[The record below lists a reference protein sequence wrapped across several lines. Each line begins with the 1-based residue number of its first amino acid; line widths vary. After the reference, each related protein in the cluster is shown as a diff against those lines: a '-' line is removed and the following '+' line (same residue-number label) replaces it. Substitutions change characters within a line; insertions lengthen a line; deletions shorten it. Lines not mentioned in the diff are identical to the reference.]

1 MAPTENINV
10 GAMTAQARALG
21 LGTWQ
26 QSKCSGKRLEAA
38 AAVRPSTND
47 CAMSVRTNAH
57 CVLHHSNTSS
67 VNLHGQTAVQEH
79 DY

>member
-1 MAPTENINV
+1 MAPIENINV
-10 GAMTAQARALG
+10 GEMTVQARALD

-26 QSKCSGKRLEAA
+26 QSKCSGKRLQAA
-38 AAVRPSTND
+38 AAVRPFIND
-47 CAMSVRTNAH
+47 CAMSVCTNVH
-57 CVLHHSNTSS
+57 CIPHHFNKSS